1 MRVCVWWWER
11 DCSALKL
18 QVANNRQNPRQ
29 TAKEF
34 RGYPRLLHF
43 PKTKNKTTQHT
54 RTQKSKLSTHIA
66 PCARYFCACH
76 KGYNMLLPP
85 HWLKKGGGVNRS
97 YLGNSVVFQ
106 LVLVRPRCVH
116 PKTFACCHATSTS
129 CTLIGWCLRR
139 RTFHTGHKS
148 TRTFF
153 QYG

>member
-1 MRVCVWWWER
+1 MVGERLPRVEIASGKHQTKSTTNGER
-11 DCSALKL
+11 IPWLSPSFTFSENKE
-18 QVANNRQNPRQ
+18 QNN
-29 TAKEF
+29 
-34 RGYPRLLHF
+34 
-43 PKTKNKTTQHT
+43 TTHT
-54 RTQKSKLSTHIA
+54 HTQKSKLSTHIA

-116 PKTFACCHATSTS
+116 PKTFACCHATCTS

-148 TRTFF
+148 TRAFF